1 MLRVPVGMSF
11 LGQAHSKLCGQR
23 LLQRGPHVCE
33 TTLVLSNLQ
42 HQRWTDFQELRRI
55 RKHWMLALA
64 PQQRRFRHTRS
75 AVSCCRIPGYAPSVA
90 LSILFPTTSR
100 PASSKHKTP
109 CSSECLLVL
118 ARGYFTKLL
127 LVRGP
132 PAVLDN
138 FAMDRLT
145 EAPDLLPKFAVTGMI
160 MTLAQTVDLLLT
172 STSSLNT

>member
-1 MLRVPVGMSF
+1 MSF
-11 LGQAHSKLCGQR
+11 LGQARSKLCGKH

-42 HQRWTDFQELRRI
+42 HRHQRWTDFQPAE
-55 RKHWMLALA
+55 KD
-64 PQQRRFRHTRS
+64 PQTLDAGLGTSKEKVQTQQ
-75 AVSCCRIPGYAPSVA
+75 VCCCRIPGDAPSVA

-109 CSSECLLVL
+109 CSSECHF

-145 EAPDLLPKFAVTGMI
+145 EAPDLLPKFAEI
-160 MTLAQTVDLLLT
+160 AYSKRQQA
-172 STSSLNT
+172 

>member
-1 MLRVPVGMSF
+1 MLSALLPARPQVGEHPNFGECILQVPELLLCLLAGRGVLRMRAIRMLRVPVGMSF
-11 LGQAHSKLCGQR
+11 LGQAHSKLCGKR
-23 LLQRGPHVCE
+23 LLQGPHVCE

-118 ARGYFTKLL
+118 ARGYLQSF
-127 LVRGP
+127 
-132 PAVLDN
+132 
-138 FAMDRLT
+138 
-145 EAPDLLPKFAVTGMI
+145 
-160 MTLAQTVDLLLT
+160 
-172 STSSLNT
+172 SW